1 MKLCL
6 HVPAKDTYSQRDYI
20 TGPRSHGKYAV
31 EPGLEFKSCGSSRS
45 PSGVF
50 LCMAAG
56 DLLRGAPSIDG
67 NKYSIICINAD
78 RVHNTL
84 PQDEFLL
91 SVKPRYIRGK

>member
-1 MKLCL
+1 
-6 HVPAKDTYSQRDYI
+6 
-20 TGPRSHGKYAV
+20 
-31 EPGLEFKSCGSSRS
+31 
-45 PSGVF
+45 
-50 LCMAAG
+50 MAAG